1 MDFLTQF
8 PITSAL
14 IGANLVASLL
24 AFSNPAFYE
33 QNLFR
38 VGNVL
43 KRGEWHR
50 ILTSG
55 FLHTGATHL
64 LFNMLTLYF
73 FGPALENLLG
83 AAGYLIVYFGSLLGA
98 GAWMVF
104 EKRRDLSYSAVGAS
118 GAVSGVILAYCL
130 FYPFYPF
137 SMLYLIFAIP
147 IPAIV
152 FGVGFLLISF
162 YLSRREGG
170 MIAHGAHLGGALA
183 GLVLTVL
190 VAPEALTAF
199 MNAISGA

>member
-130 FYPFYPF
+130 FYPF
-137 SMLYLIFAIP
+137 SMLYLLFAIP